1 MDWFTQNSSYVLN
14 AFWLTV
20 RLSVYSGVISFCLGT
35 VLAVLSISAVP
46 VMRLTARAYVLVF
59 RNTPLTLI
67 LFFCSFGLWQNLGV
81 SFSDTIT
88 TNNMWLAVTG
98 LSAYTAAFSCEAIR
112 SGINTVPPGQVEAGR
127 ALGLSFGKIVQRIIL
142 PQATR
147 RVVGPL
153 GSVYSAMIKNT
164 TVAAAIGVG
173 ESALVMK
180 EMIEDYGNEV
190 ISVFVGFSL
199 GFVILTLPLGLL
211 SSRLATRW
219 MVST

>member
-1 MDWFTQNSSYVLN
+1 MQWFSDHLGYVLD

-20 RLSVYSGVISFCLGT
+20 RLSLLSGAISLALGAL
-35 VLAVLSISAVP
+35 LAVLSVSAIP
-46 VMRLTARAYVLVF
+46 IMRATARAYVLIL

-67 LFFCSFGLWQNLGV
+67 LFFCSFGLWQNLGLTY
-81 SFSDTIT
+81 SATIT

-112 SGINTVPPGQVEAGR
+112 AGINTVPHGQVEAAR
-127 ALGLSFGKIVQRIIL
+127 ALGLGFGHIILRVIL

-173 ESALVMK
+173 EAALVMK

-190 ISVFVGFSL
+190 LSIFAGFSL
-199 GFVILTLPLGLL
+199 GFVILTLPLGLA
-211 SSRLATRW
+211 SSRLASNWT
-219 MVST
+219 VNT